1 MADSN
6 YIGVNG
12 IVTQSLEEIREDLIS
27 QLRNI
32 YGQNINIEQ
41 NSPDGQFINILAQA
55 KKDVLDLCVQY
66 YNNLD
71 TDRVVGIPQQILYKL
86 NGLIIKAFTYSYVY
100 VNVTTTGPVN
110 LQGLDEDIENAD
122 GVGYT
127 VVDTNGN
134 RWILAESQSLAAGT
148 HLLNFRAAELGSI
161 TALPNTI
168 NIMETILAGVSG
180 VNNPANNYITGAT
193 GESDSE
199 FRTRRNQS
207 VTMPSQGFDDSIE
220 AQLLTLNNVTQ
231 AKVYQNRGNTT
242 QNGIPAH
249 TVWVVVEG
257 GSSDDIGNVIY
268 HNLPPGI
275 PMKGKTSVEV
285 LRPNGSYETIYYD
298 TPTAVPI
305 YIRMN
310 IQVMSGAIDQD
321 YIKQQLSLTTFNID
335 ESAESVNIAA
345 AVKDIITTNG
355 SPYNVDLSLDNSSW
369 SDIITPSGLDEYFTI
384 IADNIT
390 ITVVS

>member
-207 VTMPSQGFDDSIE
+207 VTMPSQGFSDSIE
-220 AQLLTLNNVTQ
+220 AQLLALNNVTQ
-231 AKVYQNRGNTT
+231 AKAYQNRGNTT
-242 QNGIPAH
+242 QNGIPPH

-257 GSSDDIGNVIY
+257 GSSDDIGRVIY
-268 HNLPPGI
+268 NNLPPGI
-275 PMKGKTSVEV
+275 PMKGETSVEV

-305 YIRMN
+305 YIRMD

-321 YIKQQLSLTTFNID
+321 YIKQQLSLITFNIG

-355 SPYNVDLSLDNSSW
+355 SPYNVDLSLDESSW

>member
-100 VNVTTTGPVN
+100 VNVTTTSPVN

-207 VTMPSQGFDDSIE
+207 VTMPSQGFSDSIE

-231 AKVYQNRGNTT
+231 AKAYQNRENTT
-242 QNGIPAH
+242 QNGIPPH

-257 GSSDDIGNVIY
+257 GSSDDIGRVIY
-268 HNLPPGI
+268 NNLPPGI
-275 PMKGKTSVEV
+275 PMKGETSVEV

-305 YIRMN
+305 YIKMD

-321 YIKQQLSLTTFNID
+321 YIKQQLSLITFNIG
-335 ESAESVNIAA
+335 ESAESVNIAV

-355 SPYNVDLSLDNSSW
+355 SPYNVDLSINGSTW

-384 IADNIT
+384 VADNIT